1 MRRIAIAATVAA
13 MLVLLAVCAGW
24 FLAANQVQGEIAGW
38 TERQRSA
45 GIVFSHG
52 EMALGGFPFRIE
64 LSIPDPVLASAD
76 GRRRWEGPTLHLR
89 APLWRSDLLDYEAA
103 GRHRYRFT
111 GTDGLSHEIV
121 FDLVAAAGLIAL
133 DEDRIRTA
141 TLKAETLR
149 ITGTAPGEV
158 IVGSL
163 AADLRLTPEH
173 AADLRQD
180 SGLLGLSARSIAF
193 AGGGEDPTAE
203 PIQSLDLELALTGPF
218 PWGEAPDALARW
230 REAGGTLEL
239 RRAALDWAGLTVA
252 GDGAV
257 ALDDR
262 MRPQGTL
269 ALRLD
274 NLQPTLQKLTAEGAL
289 APQDSE
295 LILRLA
301 EELASPD
308 AAVPGRLLIA
318 VAAQDGR
325 LTVRDRTYRILHP
338 ITAP

>member
-1 MRRIAIAATVAA
+1 MRRIAIAATAGAV
-13 MLVLLAVCAGW
+13 LLLLAVCAGW
-24 FLAANQVQGEIAGW
+24 FLAAHQVQGEIAGW
-38 TERQRSA
+38 TERQRAA
-45 GIVFSHG
+45 GIAFSHG

-111 GTDGLSHEIV
+111 GSDGLSHEIV
-121 FDLVAAAGLIAL
+121 FDLAAAAGSLAL
-133 DEDRIRTA
+133 DEDRVRTA
-141 TLKAETLR
+141 ALKAETLR

-163 AADLRLTPEH
+163 AADLRLAPEH
-173 AADLRQD
+173 AADLKQD
-180 SGLLGLSARSIAF
+180 SGLLGLSARSISFVGEA
-193 AGGGEDPTAE
+193 EDPAAE
-203 PIQSLDLELALTGPF
+203 PIQSLDLELALTGPL

-230 REAGGTLEL
+230 RAAGGTLEL

-262 MRPQGTL
+262 MRPQGAL

-301 EELASPD
+301 EDLASPD
-308 AAVPGRLLIA
+308 SAVPGRLLIA